1 MPSRMQALTN
11 PHSFLLPVFL
21 LAAGFA
27 AGFFVDFER
36 DLRSARPIREVNE
49 SGQNYT
55 YVNPLLYCGD
65 QNTVSDLTA
74 SSIQDTVA
82 KYFNMAKRE
91 GRLLDGSMYYRDLKN
106 GPWAGVNVDM
116 QTPPASLLKVPL
128 AMSLYKYAEGRPA
141 FLSQTFLYDSRGVD
155 ANAGEHIKAA
165 ESIISGQS
173 YSVEEL
179 IQYML
184 RDSDNGAMTL
194 LAGSVQIDDLTNS
207 FKTIGVPPPEGDG
220 NKYAINARGFG
231 SFFRVLYNASY
242 LSPGDSEHMLSILA
256 GAGFDSGIVAGVPK
270 GTPVAHKFGERSLED
285 GSTFL
290 NDCGIVY
297 RPDHPYLI
305 CIFTKGRDAQD
316 LVSSVRDVSK
326 IVYGLVETEAVE

>member
-1 MPSRMQALTN
+1 MQAPANLGRLAV
-11 PHSFLLPVFL
+11 SIFL
-21 LAAGFA
+21 LAVGFA
-27 AGFFVDFER
+27 AGFFVDSKR
-36 DLRSARPIREVNE
+36 DFPLSRVVREVNE
-49 SGQNYT
+49 SGQSYF

-82 KYFNMAKRE
+82 KYFNTAKRE
-91 GRLLDGSMYYRDLKN
+91 GRMLDGSMYYRDLKN

-141 FLSQTFLYDSRGVD
+141 FLGQTFLYDSRGID

-165 ESIISGQS
+165 ESITSGKS

-194 LAGSVQIDDLTNS
+194 LAGSVQIDELTNS
-207 FKTIGVPPPEGDG
+207 FKTIGVPPPQGDG
-220 NKYAINARGFG
+220 NKYAINARVFG

-242 LSPGDSEHMLSILA
+242 LSPDDSEHMLGILA
-256 GAGFDSGIVAGVPK
+256 GSGFDEGIVAGVPK
-270 GTPVAHKFGERSLED
+270 GTRVAHKFGERSLED

-297 RPDHPYLI
+297 RSDHPYLI

-326 IVYGLVETEAVE
+326 IVYDLVETEAAE